1 MAIQYT
7 LSKILLRHLT
17 LYEIEVA
24 LDSLIINQHVC
35 VKWRGV
41 PKRINKRYRL
51 EYRYSRRNKV
61 ELSSDDDCWT
71 RCLSYLPVFKL
82 KYNLHRVS
90 SVKDKST
97 VNLKQVKEKED
108 LKRNA
113 VTAYSRPILHSTI
126 ERCSHL
132 CKLYEALFW

>member
-1 MAIQYT
+1 MSIQYT

-61 ELSSDDDCWT
+61 ELSSDDECWT

-97 VNLKQVKEKED
+97 VNIKQVKEKED

>member
-17 LYEIEVA
+17 LYEIELA
-24 LDSLIINQHVC
+24 LYSLIINQHVC

-61 ELSSDDDCWT
+61 ELSSDDECWT

>member
-61 ELSSDDDCWT
+61 ELSSDDECWT

>member
-17 LYEIEVA
+17 LYEIEVT

-61 ELSSDDDCWT
+61 ELSSDDECWT

>member
-51 EYRYSRRNKV
+51 EYRCSRRNKV
-61 ELSSDDDCWT
+61 ELSSDDECWT